1 MNYWAVMKSQHILFS
16 MPATISSLL
25 TMGSE
30 AASYETGSRNIQS
43 RIQMKYALC
52 HLWFLIQMLILIKS
66 VSRGVA
72 CIVSVKSRTN
82 L

>member
-1 MNYWAVMKSQHILFS
+1 MIIVDAEMNYWAVMKSQHVLFS

-43 RIQMKYALC
+43 RIQM
-52 HLWFLIQMLILIKS
+52 
-66 VSRGVA
+66 
-72 CIVSVKSRTN
+72 
-82 L
+82 